1 MEQRN
6 AKYFK
11 FYYRKDTAVP
21 GLLSVTEMTIDMS
34 AETSCIVNHLTN
46 NVPAGRSLSRR
57 REFQTCPQFL
67 KRVGSEPDPHPSP
80 MSVWGTPQITPSP
93 QMTPHK
99 MMMMV
104 GSGQTMMG
112 SPPNM
117 AMERPV
123 PVGPTTGEGNSSR
136 VQYDLSAQTNAG
148 SVINP
153 DHVRYPRCPA
163 RAPTRERLIFVR

>member
-1 MEQRN
+1 
-6 AKYFK
+6 
-11 FYYRKDTAVP
+11 V
-21 GLLSVTEMTIDMS
+21 SS
-34 AETSCIVNHLTN
+34 AISKASRIGARSPSLT
-46 NVPAGRSLSRR
+46 
-57 REFQTCPQFL
+57 
-67 KRVGSEPDPHPSP
+67 

-163 RAPTRERLIFVR
+163 RAPTRQRLIFVR